1 MSSYIPESVRLKEKR
16 DALLKAKQVA
26 EALKKENSRDHYHTE
41 YVKRAER
48 YILEYQQKEKEEI
61 ERNRMA
67 RNKGL
72 LISNNSNRLV
82 FVIRI
87 RGINEVPPK
96 PKKVLELFRLLQI
109 NNGVFV
115 RLNES
120 TRKMLEII
128 SPYVAFGYPSV
139 NTVRNLIYKRGFAR
153 VNKQRVPVSTNE
165 LVAEHLKQ
173 FDIICVEDLVHEIY
187 TVGEHFKEANN
198 FLWPFK
204 LNAPTGG
211 YKNVKKQFNEG
222 GDTGNREY
230 LINGLIARML

>member
-1 MSSYIPESVRLKEKR
+1 
-16 DALLKAKQVA
+16 
-26 EALKKENSRDHYHTE
+26 
-41 YVKRAER
+41 
-48 YILEYQQKEKEEI
+48 
-61 ERNRMA
+61 MA
-67 RNKGL
+67 HNNGF
-72 LISNNSNRLV
+72 LISDNSQRLI

-87 RGINEVPPK
+87 RGVNEVPPK
-96 PKKVLELFRLLQI
+96 PKKVLELFRLLQVRARFPTNRQI

-139 NTVRNLIYKRGFAR
+139 STVRNLIYKRGYAK
-153 VNKQRVPVSTNE
+153 VNKQRVPLSSNE
-165 LVAEHLKQ
+165 LVQEHLQQ
-173 FDIICVEDLVHEIY
+173 FDIICMEDLVHEIY

-204 LNAPTGG
+204 LNAPSGG
-211 YKNVKKQFNEG
+211 YYNVKKQFNEG
-222 GDTGNREY
+222 GDTGNREH

>member
-1 MSSYIPESVRLKEKR
+1 
-16 DALLKAKQVA
+16 
-26 EALKKENSRDHYHTE
+26 
-41 YVKRAER
+41 
-48 YILEYQQKEKEEI
+48 
-61 ERNRMA
+61 MA

-96 PKKVLELFRLLQI
+96 PKKVLELFRLLQ
-109 NNGVFV
+109 VS
-115 RLNES
+115 LNES

-153 VNKQRVPVSTNE
+153 VNKQRVPLSTNE

-222 GDTGNREY
+222 GDTGNREH

>member
-1 MSSYIPESVRLKEKR
+1 
-16 DALLKAKQVA
+16 
-26 EALKKENSRDHYHTE
+26 
-41 YVKRAER
+41 
-48 YILEYQQKEKEEI
+48 
-61 ERNRMA
+61 MA

-96 PKKVLELFRLLQI
+96 PKKVLELFRLLQVSLHFAANNQI

-153 VNKQRVPVSTNE
+153 VNKQRVPLSTNE

-222 GDTGNREY
+222 GDTGNREH

>member
-1 MSSYIPESVRLKEKR
+1 M
-16 DALLKAKQVA
+16 
-26 EALKKENSRDHYHTE
+26 
-41 YVKRAER
+41 
-48 YILEYQQKEKEEI
+48 
-61 ERNRMA
+61 
-67 RNKGL
+67 

-96 PKKVLELFRLLQI
+96 SKKILELFRLLQVSLSHSANSQI

-139 NTVRNLIYKRGFAR
+139 STVRNLIYKRGYAR
-153 VNKQRVPVSTNE
+153 VNKQRVPLSTNE
-165 LVAEHLKQ
+165 LVEEHLKQ
-173 FDIICVEDLVHEIY
+173 YDIICMEDLVHEIY

-222 GDTGNREY
+222 GDTGNREHY
-230 LINGLIARML
+230 INGLIARML